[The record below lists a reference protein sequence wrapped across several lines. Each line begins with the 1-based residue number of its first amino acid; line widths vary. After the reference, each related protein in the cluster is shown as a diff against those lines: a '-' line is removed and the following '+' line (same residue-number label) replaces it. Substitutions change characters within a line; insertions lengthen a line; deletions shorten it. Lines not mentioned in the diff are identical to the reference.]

1 MAEWIRNIIE
11 TLGYPGIVF
20 LLFLE
25 NVFPPIP
32 SELVIPLAGFT
43 ASDGSLTLVGV
54 VIAGT
59 IGSVLGALPLYY
71 LGRAVPRTRLKRWAD
86 KHGRWLLLDGND
98 IDRAQDWLE
107 NHGRSAV
114 FLCRLVPGVRSL
126 ISIPAGSSNMHLP
139 TFLFY
144 TALGTA
150 LWTALLAYLGLLLGD
165 NYEQIASVLG
175 SVGNIVWIVIGVAV
189 VIWVM
194 RRVRRRS

>member
-32 SELVIPLAGFT
+32 SELVIPLAGFA
-43 ASDGSLTLVGV
+43 ASDGSMTLIGV

-71 LGRAVPRTRLKRWAD
+71 LGRTVPRERLKRWAD
-86 KHGRWLLLDGND
+86 KRGRWLLLDGDD

-107 NHGRSAV
+107 DHGRSAV

-126 ISIPAGSSNMHLP
+126 ISIPAGSSSMHMP

-150 LWTALLAYLGLLLGD
+150 LWTALLAYLGVLLGD
-165 NYEQIASVLG
+165 NYEQIANVLG
-175 SVGNIVWIVIGVAV
+175 SVGNVVWMVIGVVV
-189 VIWVM
+189 VIWA
-194 RRVRRRS
+194 VRRWRRR